1 MSSRRSRARE
11 AVLQVLYQHDL
22 NPDLTDDIVLDQLR
36 ERLAHPELTRSIAAC
51 STGRPGSMDRLA
63 MWPPTGHCDGWR

>member
-22 NPDLTDDIVLDQLR
+22 NPDLADDIVLDQLR
-36 ERLAHPELTRSIAAC
+36 ERLVALRESVPSHQQL
-51 STGRPGSMDRLA
+51 MDQAREHLQA
-63 MWPPTGHCDGWR
+63 RDRRGE